1 MSNVHINTDEEVTE
15 ESITQKLRDLGV
27 NVDQP
32 EDTPAKLE
40 SKEEE
45 TVESNEIEAEARE
58 KGWKPD
64 GPKSAE
70 EFLRAEP
77 LYSEIKARGKEIKEL
92 KATLD
97 ELKSHMD
104 KQRELGAREALQK
117 LQEERITAIEMGDVS
132 SVDSLETQIR
142 QYEQE
147 TKGPA
152 EGAVKQFVERNKSW
166 INENS
171 DEANLM
177 KYYAEKKDLEIAS
190 LNLSPE
196 VHLQTVE
203 KELQKIFPHRFKEK
217 EQKPEVIPSVESDS
231 APLKY
236 SRSKRYGF
244 NDLDSE
250 QKKAFRF
257 FEKQGLMTLDKYIQD
272 LVDQGDL
279 K

>member
-1 MSNVHINTDEEVTE
+1 MVFTDKKTGEEITPESITQQLKEQGINVDEPEATVKLEVTE
-15 ESITQKLRDLGV
+15 ES
-27 NVDQP
+27 P
-32 EDTPAKLE
+32 EVADLE
-40 SKEEE
+40 S
-45 TVESNEIEAEARE
+45 EARE

-104 KQRELGAREALQK
+104 KQRELGAKEALQK
-117 LQEERITAIEMGDVS
+117 LQEERVTAIEMGDVT
-132 SVDSLETQIR
+132 SVNSLDTQIR

-152 EGAVKQFVERNKSW
+152 EVVVNQFVERNKSW

-177 KYYAEKKDLEIAS
+177 KYYAEKKDSEIAR

-196 VHLQTVE
+196 AHIKTVE
-203 KELQKIFPHRFKEK
+203 DELKKIFPHRFKESD
-217 EQKPEVIPSVESDS
+217 EQLQGSTSVESDS
-231 APLKY
+231 APLKFN
-236 SRSKRYGF
+236 RSKKYGF
-244 NDLDSE
+244 NDLNTN

-257 FEKQGLMTLDKYIQD
+257 FERQGLMTLDKYIKD
-272 LVDQGDL
+272 LIDQGDL